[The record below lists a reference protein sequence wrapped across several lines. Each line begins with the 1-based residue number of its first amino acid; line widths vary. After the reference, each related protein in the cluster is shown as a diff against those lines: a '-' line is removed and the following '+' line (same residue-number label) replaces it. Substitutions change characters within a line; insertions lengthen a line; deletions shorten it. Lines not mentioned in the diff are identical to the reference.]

1 MLKNIL
7 LNQKQH
13 SDKNI
18 FENLNSQIEKILN
31 EKN

>member
-1 MLKNIL
+1 MLNRIL
-7 LNQKQH
+7 LNQKQR

-18 FENLNSQIEKILN
+18 FENLNNQIDKILN